1 MQKNTTFTTIVR
13 VKKCSFTTIVRVK
26 KCHFYYDMQKTSFYL
41 LFYKIVTHHII
52 ELVSFWMKIVM
63 QSTRDD
69 IDK

>member
-1 MQKNTTFTTIVR
+1 MCKKSATFTTILR
-13 VKKCSFTTIVRVK
+13 LK

-41 LFYKIVTHHII
+41 LFYKIATHHVI
-52 ELVSFWMKIVM
+52 EVIFWMKIVM